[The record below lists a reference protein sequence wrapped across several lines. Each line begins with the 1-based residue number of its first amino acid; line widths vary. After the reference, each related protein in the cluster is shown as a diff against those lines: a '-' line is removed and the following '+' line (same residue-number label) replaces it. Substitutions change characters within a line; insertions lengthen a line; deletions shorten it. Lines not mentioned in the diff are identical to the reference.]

1 MARRNEQLGVLS
13 PSLTNG
19 VREDIPLD
27 ADDMGILPKNSLVF
41 SGSGCSFIMHMST
54 QNHFRGQFQ
63 GIQIHIQ
70 CFFGPPDIKDD
81 SISPHA
87 FFHLATQVGLCYWG
101 LALWLPFLKHPP
113 HLVLPRSPQKVAAAM
128 GVQPHP
134 VHLDGAMSH
143 GEGKEVSGGRKRNML
158 YTCT

>member
-13 PSLTNG
+13 PSLPNG

-27 ADDMGILPKNSLVF
+27 GDDMGILPKNSVVF
-41 SGSGCSFIMHMST
+41 SESGCSFIMHLST

-63 GIQIHIQ
+63 WIQIHIQ

-81 SISPHA
+81 SISPHT
-87 FFHLATQVGLCYWG
+87 FFHMFQECRVCPLATQVGLCYWG

-143 GEGKEVSGGRKRNML
+143 GEGKEM
-158 YTCT
+158 